1 MGRRLKKARRARR
14 GGRAR
19 PRSQPTA
26 HAVVSRPRP
35 RPSPAA
41 AIEERGLPI
50 VRELHRIASGS
61 GTPAVKLEGALEV
74 LFGALGESDPQFS
87 GLVLGGWMR
96 ARDDKTFRLTMA
108 WLREQIRLS
117 VEEIVVEG
125 QAVGAFRP
133 DLAPGPAA
141 AVVVGAAEGCLLQTA
156 TQGGA
161 IPPAAILQALLRLL
175 TPAAPAGPDAGPR

>member
-1 MGRRLKKARRARR
+1 VRTRPSRPRRQAATRARV
-14 GGRAR
+14 
-19 PRSQPTA
+19 T
-26 HAVVSRPRP
+26 RPRP
-35 RPSPAA
+35 RPAPTA

-61 GTPAVKLEGALEV
+61 GSPAVKLEGALEV

-96 ARDDKTFRLTMA
+96 AREDKLFRLTMA
-108 WLREQIRLS
+108 WLREQIRQS
-117 VEEIVVEG
+117 VEEILSEG
-125 QAVGAFRP
+125 QAVGAFRR
-133 DLAPGPAA
+133 DLEPGPVA

-161 IPPAAILQALLRLL
+161 VPPAAILRTLLRLL
-175 TPAAPAGPDAGPR
+175 TAA